1 MRCDYRACTSKL
13 CMLTCRFYTLSKPV
27 IPVCVN
33 EQSDCVPAIQYA
45 KLVLLFQTAKEGLFD
60 LCIFNTLCG

>member
-1 MRCDYRACTSKL
+1 
-13 CMLTCRFYTLSKPV
+13 MLTCRFYTLSKPV
-27 IPVCVN
+27 IPLCVN